1 MELATPHH
9 PDRARRLT
17 RPARLIGAHLQLGG
31 KIEKSSL
38 WPRWSSLP
46 AVRRD
51 DSCLERNRAPRGPQR
66 MLTMRTAYH
75 NSWSCGALT
84 VSFILVSLGYVA
96 IKISALWMS
105 ARVHPKKILQSTLQV
120 FLYAAR
126 WPCRKEPCPWA
137 KNSQ

>member
-1 MELATPHH
+1 MTSTRKPGSPTCWRASPITRSTISPRCCHGIGNTPP

-66 MLTMRTAYH
+66 MLTVDLFFVGRLSPQSFFAGH
-75 NSWSCGALT
+75 LT
-84 VSFILVSLGYVA
+84 IY
-96 IKISALWMS
+96 
-105 ARVHPKKILQSTLQV
+105 
-120 FLYAAR
+120 
-126 WPCRKEPCPWA
+126 
-137 KNSQ
+137 

>member
-66 MLTMRTAYH
+66 MLTLFT
-75 NSWSCGALT
+75 G
-84 VSFILVSLGYVA
+84 VSLDKSPGDSLLF
-96 IKISALWMS
+96 KQSALRGVCY
-105 ARVHPKKILQSTLQV
+105 ALTLQV
-120 FLYAAR
+120 FQLQFHLFEKPRRAF
-126 WPCRKEPCPWA
+126 
-137 KNSQ
+137 

>member
-1 MELATPHH
+1 MARPRAGAQSRSQDQRSRRAAAMELATPHH

-17 RPARLIGAHLQLGG
+17 MPARLIGAHLQLGG

-66 MLTMRTAYH
+66 MLTIAGLSA
-75 NSWSCGALT
+75 NLISSASLLFFGA
-84 VSFILVSLGYVA
+84 VS
-96 IKISALWMS
+96 
-105 ARVHPKKILQSTLQV
+105 
-120 FLYAAR
+120 
-126 WPCRKEPCPWA
+126 
-137 KNSQ
+137 